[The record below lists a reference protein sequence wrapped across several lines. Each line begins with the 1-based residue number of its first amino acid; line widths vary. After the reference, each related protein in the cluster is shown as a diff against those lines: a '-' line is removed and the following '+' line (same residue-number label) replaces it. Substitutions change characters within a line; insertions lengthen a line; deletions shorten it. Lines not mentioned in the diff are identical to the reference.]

1 MQIYSYSQLL
11 THLCKYECIRF
22 VIDVGRHQQSLNWKC
37 ILRFQTSYKCDKH
50 RDIMNA
56 YPWGMSR
63 FHRCQVLSRFIFK
76 LLMINTICVIYSC
89 STDQLVNLVQSQ
101 REMASFMRNEQ
112 ASVQESVYGTS
123 DSQNLARI

>member
-1 MQIYSYSQLL
+1 
-11 THLCKYECIRF
+11 
-22 VIDVGRHQQSLNWKC
+22 
-37 ILRFQTSYKCDKH
+37 
-50 RDIMNA
+50 MNA

-63 FHRCQVLSRFIFK
+63 FHRCQVLLRFIFK